1 MTFDYKKECKKFY
14 LPTDDQESRR
24 TLKPVKRRRSCQGRR
39 EFLTSAELA
48 PLLCMCLYSEIDPD
62 GRLETGMPLTSTLS
76 LS

>member
-1 MTFDYKKECKKFY
+1 MAFDYKKECKNSTFRQTIRKAEERLNQF
-14 LPTDDQESRR
+14 
-24 TLKPVKRRRSCQGRR
+24 CQGRR
-39 EFLTSAELA
+39 EFLTSADLA